1 MIRPMKIPLASLG
14 LRAKDIAAAKSVLES
29 QNFTMGSKVKEFEEL
44 VAGYLGT
51 EHFVMVNSG
60 SSANLIIFEALMRPS
75 IGSPKLFKGDG
86 VLVPAVAWPTTIW
99 PIIQLGLQPIFIDID
114 PNTIAMNLK
123 SAQVKIDSGAS
134 KIKAIFPIHP
144 LGYCI
149 DHKLLEDFC
158 KKNNLIQLNDVCE
171 SLGSWRGELHAG
183 VTGLAS
189 SFSFYFSHHITTMEG
204 GGVATNDLSLADDL
218 RAIRSHG
225 WSRDRSD
232 VLKWKSNYASPLAT
246 NSITENQ
253 LKFQFIT
260 TGYNLRPMEIQ
271 AAIGIE
277 QLKDLDEFVT
287 KRRVIAK
294 HVKNSLVGTIFEV
307 IDGGTLND
315 IKLENQHSWMF
326 ICIRINKLLTHELR
340 KHLDDLLEQY
350 EIESRPV
357 LTGNFLDQP
366 VMHRMAGMPDP
377 SEFPIA
383 QSVSANYF
391 MVSSHHDLSDEQV
404 KYLGKSL
411 KLIAESLSD

>member
-1 MIRPMKIPLASLG
+1 MKIPLASSG
-14 LRAKDIAAAKSVLES
+14 LRAKDIAAAQSVLES
-29 QNFTMGSKVKEFEEL
+29 QNFTMGLKVKEFEDS
-44 VAGYLGT
+44 VANYLGT
-51 EHFVMVNSG
+51 EYFVMVNSG

-75 IGSPKLFKGDG
+75 IGSPRLFKGDG

-114 PNTIAMNLK
+114 PNTISIDLYL
-123 SAQVKIDSGAS
+123 AQEKIDAG
-134 KIKAIFPIHP
+134 KGQIKAIFPIHP

-158 KKNNLIQLNDVCE
+158 EKNNLIQLNDVCE
-171 SLGSWRGELHAG
+171 SLGSWRGKLHAG

-204 GGVATNDLSLADDL
+204 GGVATNDLAFADDL

-232 VLKWKSNYASPLAT
+232 VLKWKGNYESALAT

-260 TGYNLRPMEIQ
+260 TGYNVRPMEIQ
-271 AAIGIE
+271 AAIGLE
-277 QLKDLDEFVT
+277 QLKDLDDFVT

-294 HVKNSLVGTIFEV
+294 HIKDSLIGTIFEV
-307 IDGGTLND
+307 IDGGTLNEA
-315 IKLENQHSWMF
+315 KFENHHSWMF
-326 ICIRINKLLTHELR
+326 ICIRINKLLTYELR
-340 KHLDDLLEQY
+340 NRLDDLLEEK

-377 SEFPIA
+377 LEFPVA
-383 QSVSANYF
+383 QLVSTNYF
-391 MVSSHHDLSDEQV
+391 MVSSHHDLSGEQV
-404 KYLGKSL
+404 AYLGKSL
-411 KLIAESLSD
+411 KFIAETIAN